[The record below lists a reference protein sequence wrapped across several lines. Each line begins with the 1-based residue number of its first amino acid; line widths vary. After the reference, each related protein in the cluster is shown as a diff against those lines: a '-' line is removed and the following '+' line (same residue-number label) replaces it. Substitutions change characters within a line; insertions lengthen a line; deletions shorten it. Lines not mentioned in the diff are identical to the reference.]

1 MVLPKKIMAAV
12 TRVKGNPVYKFFVN
26 PAYTKDSSETY
37 FKKNFGTDENSIK
50 YWNDVIIP
58 NKMNFHEQI
67 KKGKKLDPYRHV
79 QWLLSINKDNTQA
92 TDKKGNILGDTTE
105 SLTHEMMTKRSSFF
119 GYTGN
124 VESVKVAITK
134 KKLVTKM
141 IALLKDLNTMIK
153 YISGKPFYW
162 WIKTKD
168 RERYETPFLY
178 DYDLNNMKKDEN
190 TNRSFLDNINKL
202 MTTNTAFTDTEI
214 FELLCS
220 NEIGPLGQEG
230 TSIQTDRKEVQEILA
245 VYLDTSNKVMNCE
258 VTPLISRLK
267 F

>member
-1 MVLPKKIMAAV
+1 MGLPNKIKKVIA
-12 TRVKGNPVYKFFVN
+12 RVKGNPVYKFFVN
-26 PAYTKDSSETY
+26 PAYTEQLSEKY
-37 FKKNFGTDENSIK
+37 FKENFGTDKNSIK

-67 KKGKKLDPYRHV
+67 KKEQKIDPYRHV
-79 QWLLSINKDNTQA
+79 QWLLSANKDNTQA
-92 TDKKGNILGDTTE
+92 TDKNGNILGDTTE
-105 SLTHEMMTKRSSFF
+105 SLTHEMMTRRSSFF

-134 KKLVTKM
+134 KKLVISM
-141 IALLKDLNTMIK
+141 IALLKDLNTMVK
-153 YISGKPFYW
+153 YISSKPFYW

-168 RERYETPFLY
+168 REGYKTPFPY

-190 TNRSFLDNINKL
+190 TNRSFINNINL
-202 MTTNTAFTDTEI
+202 LTSTNTAFTDTEI

-245 VYLDTSNKVMNCE
+245 EYLDTSNKVMNCK